1 MWGKCLDCP
10 SCPQK
15 SYHLTPKYLNYA
27 FWDRF
32 AMSPKYPI
40 LFFPSLSKPSCCW
53 CCSVVKSCLTLGD
66 PRDCGMP
73 GSLFLII
80 FQSLPK
86 FMFNELLIPSNHLIL
101 CHPLLFLPSILPSI
115 RVFSSSHQVAKV
127 LELHLQHQSFQ
138 RAPRADIL
146 EDWFHHPAF
155 QGTLECLL
163 QDHGSKASILLFSAF
178 FMVQLSHP
186 HMTTGKTIALTTW
199 TFVGKVVSLLFNQV
213 RPSKIMVKFYHQR
226 IYWIT
231 FCGSQ
236 LYTEWLKLIWTTNK
250 LSSDIYYWVNQI

>member
-146 EDWFHHPAF
+146 EDWLISSPCFPRDSRVSSPGPRF
-155 QGTLECLL
+155 ESINSSVLCLL
-163 QDHGSKASILLFSAF
+163 YGPTLTSTHDHWKDHSLDYMDLCWQSGIFAF
-178 FMVQLSHP
+178 
-186 HMTTGKTIALTTW
+186 
-199 TFVGKVVSLLFNQV
+199 
-213 RPSKIMVKFYHQR
+213 
-226 IYWIT
+226 
-231 FCGSQ
+231 
-236 LYTEWLKLIWTTNK
+236 
-250 LSSDIYYWVNQI
+250 